1 MKEIENFPLQN
12 EYLEYREIIKTIPED
27 SMIEIEYYPDI
38 ARDMKAKALEKL
50 SADSSLED
58 ISRALKKAATTK
70 VSERHTELIKQ
81 GFSMNIIE
89 VFEKLDIEEEYSE
102 DLIQTIGA
110 YALVPE
116 HLRKNVMILPSSTGY
131 YYGGV
136 FNSFE

>member
-1 MKEIENFPLQN
+1 MKEIDNFPLQN
-12 EYLEYREIIKTIPED
+12 EYLEYTEIIQNIPED

-38 ARDMKAKALEKL
+38 ARDMKAKVLDKL
-50 SADSSLED
+50 SADSSVEE
-58 ISRALKKAATTK
+58 ISKALKKAATTK
-70 VSERHTELIKQ
+70 VSARHSELLKK

-89 VFEKLDIEEEYSE
+89 VFEKLDSNEEYSE
-102 DLIQTIGA
+102 DLIQTIGS

-116 HLRKNVMILPSSTGY
+116 HLRKNVMISPSSKGY